1 MNLIALAAAIAVAA
15 VSLALFV
22 RERRALRAARSALQR
37 RENELA
43 HAARLAAAG
52 ELSAS
57 IAHEINQP
65 LGAILANADAAELL
79 LAQPQVPLEELRQA
93 LADIRADDVR
103 AHEVIGRVRALLERH
118 DTERRE
124 LDLHAALDDAIK
136 LVSGEARRR
145 RIAIVPAFGAID
157 STVRGDAV
165 QLQQVVLNL
174 LLNAMDAMSDTPA
187 TRRLVSVVTRDGGA
201 CIELVVSDRGHG
213 FSAAQAQRL
222 FDSYYTTKPHGM
234 GLGLSI
240 ARSIVGAHGGRI
252 EAAPRPGGGADFTVL
267 LPARASRMPSAVQGM
282 SSTSRPAP
290 PARST
295 ALA

>member
-22 RERRALRAARSALQR
+22 RERRALRAARTALQR

-79 LAQPQVPLEELRQA
+79 LARPQVPLEELRQA
-93 LADIRADDVR
+93 LADIRADDMR

-118 DTERRE
+118 ETERRE
-124 LDLHAALDDAIK
+124 LDLHAALGDAIK

-157 STVRGDAV
+157 ATVRGDAV

-174 LLNAMDAMSDTPA
+174 LLNAMDAMSDTAA
-187 TRRLVSVVTRDGGA
+187 TRRLVSVVTRDRGA
-201 CIELVVSDRGHG
+201 RIELVVSDRGHG
-213 FSAAQAQRL
+213 FSATQAQRL

-252 EAAPRPGGGADFTVL
+252 EAAPRPGGGAVFTVL
-267 LPARASRMPSAVQGM
+267 LPARASRMPSAVEGM
-282 SSTSRPAP
+282 SGTSRPAP
-290 PARST
+290 AARST